1 MPGHVSRYNDKLN
14 HQITFDTIEVLDA
27 SPIAMSISD
36 ICAARI
42 SLHGITSQK
51 MARVLNELIEK
62 GFVKKAKSK
71 SGRMMY
77 KSTAV
82 MESQG
87 YDISYESE

>member
-1 MPGHVSRYNDKLN
+1 MPYRVSKYSDKMN

-27 SPIAMSISD
+27 SPVAMSISD

-42 SLHGITSQK
+42 SLNGVTSQK
-51 MARVLNELIEK
+51 MARILNELIEK

-71 SGRMMY
+71 NGRMMY

-82 MESQG
+82 MEAQG
-87 YDISYESE
+87 YDVSY